1 MYVYSLFCFSA
12 MVKSV
17 DVTVLDTAFQFKH
30 VNLISTQGETIGKH
44 RKSIIPRAQA
54 PTWNCLPGIKVQALK
69 SKTVG
74 AHGEKKRSRAT
85 SAVSSDPDKTVFSNF
100 DRAVPM
106 VTAAITP
113 DIAEISNAM
122 ALV

>member
-1 MYVYSLFCFSA
+1 ML
-12 MVKSV
+12 
-17 DVTVLDTAFQFKH
+17 QFG
-30 VNLISTQGETIGKH
+30 VQIRRIFVVF
-44 RKSIIPRAQA
+44 
-54 PTWNCLPGIKVQALK
+54 KVQALK
-69 SKTVG
+69 SQTAG
-74 AHGEKKRSRAT
+74 APCEKKRSRAT
-85 SAVSSDPDKTVFSNF
+85 SAVSSDPDRTVFSNF